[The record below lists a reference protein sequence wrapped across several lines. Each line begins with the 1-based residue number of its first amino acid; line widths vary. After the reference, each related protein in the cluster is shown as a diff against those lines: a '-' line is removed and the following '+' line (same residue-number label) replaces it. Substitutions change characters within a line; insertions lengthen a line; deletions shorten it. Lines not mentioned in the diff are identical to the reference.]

1 VLETSEDV
9 LATDWT
15 LSDADITTIVSCCR
29 GNDHRLRLAIQLCA
43 LRATS
48 RFLSSYD
55 QVPLNPSSQPIRKTL
70 Y

>member
-1 VLETSEDV
+1 MAVSAISEDV

-15 LSDADITTIVSCCR
+15 LSDADIATIVSCCR
-29 GNDHRLRLAIQLCA
+29 GNDHRLRFAIQLCA

-55 QVPLNPSSQPIRKTL
+55 QVPLKAANYLAQ
-70 Y
+70 